1 MPAKINVSKDIKR
14 LYDAHNHVVAD
25 LGLYASMALLAVVPK
40 GLMVPEKSLCKTEFS
55 HDKTM
60 SVHFE
65 YKLENIPAHGT
76 WKFTFMFRSNHV
88 GAVLISK
95 CNDFGFNTRSCRFD
109 LTEMGEK
116 TKELAEL

>member
-25 LGLYASMALLAVVPK
+25 LGLYASRALLTVIPV
-40 GLMVPEKSLCKTEFS
+40 GVDFPERSLCKTEFS

-60 SVHFE
+60 SVHYE
-65 YKLENIPAHGT
+65 YTLENIPAHGT

-95 CNDFGFNTRSCRFD
+95 CNAFGFNTRSCRFD

-116 TKELAEL
+116 VKELAEL